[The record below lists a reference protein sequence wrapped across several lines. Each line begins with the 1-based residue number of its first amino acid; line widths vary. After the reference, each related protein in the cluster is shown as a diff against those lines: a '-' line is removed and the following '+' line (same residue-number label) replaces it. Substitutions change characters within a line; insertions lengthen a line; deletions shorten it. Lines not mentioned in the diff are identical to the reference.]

1 MEINQIQPTDI
12 ITDSLHRR
20 ISVPEY
26 LSHRKMAEE
35 IDYQEEEYDGA
46 DGDYEEGDYEQNA
59 EGEMQRVLEIEEE
72 LDKLTK
78 MQAAVE
84 GKISSVSDSIDENSM

>member
-1 MEINQIQPTDI
+1 
-12 ITDSLHRR
+12 
-20 ISVPEY
+20 
-26 LSHRKMAEE
+26 MAEE